1 MMTALKPPTVAAAAP
16 TDPALPAPAARLA
29 GVRAYEPSAPAPAGV
44 LRLDANEGPAP
55 SRALAEWLSVRG
67 PEIFRRYP
75 DARRLESQIAA
86 RFGVDPARALVT
98 AGADDALQRLALA
111 TLEPGRAAVAT
122 SPTFEMI
129 PRAIR
134 LAGAELREVPWRD
147 EPFPVG
153 AVAGAAAGATTTF
166 LVSPNNPTGGVIA
179 AEDLLAVADRAPL
192 LVADLAYIE
201 YAAEDPTPRLL
212 ERTNVVVVRTLS
224 KAWGLAGLR
233 VGYALGPPAVIEQM
247 RAAGGPYAVSG
258 PSLALAEDWLSAGAL
273 RVRRHVQR
281 VTGERAA
288 LAALL
293 AELGA
298 QPVASE
304 GNFVLAKFADA
315 AGARAALAEHGVR
328 VRGFAGAVLGDYLRI
343 TCPGNR
349 NDFAR
354 LSAALRNT
362 MEVRS

>member
-1 MMTALKPPTVAAAAP
+1 MMAALEPAVPPTTGASGR
-16 TDPALPAPAARLA
+16 ALPAPAARLA
-29 GVRAYEPSAPAPAGV
+29 CVRAYQPPAPAPAGA

-55 SRALAEWLSVRG
+55 SRALADWLAGRG

-75 DARRLESQIAA
+75 DARRLEGQIAA
-86 RFGVDPARALVT
+86 RFAVDPARALVT
-98 AGADDALQRLALA
+98 AGADDALQRVSLA
-111 TLEPGRAAVAT
+111 TLDPGRAAVAT

-134 LAGAELREVPWRD
+134 LAGAELREVPWLG

-153 AVAGAAAGATTTF
+153 AVAGAAAEATTTF
-166 LVSPNNPTGGVIA
+166 LVSPNNPTGGVIVT
-179 AEDLLAVADRAPL
+179 EDLLAVADRAPL

-212 ERTNVVVVRTLS
+212 ERPNVVVIRTLS

-233 VGYALGPPAVIEQM
+233 VGYALGPAELIEQM
-247 RAAGGPYAVSG
+247 RAAGGPYAASA
-258 PSLALAEDWLSAGAL
+258 PSLALAEDWLSAGGL

-281 VTGERAA
+281 VRGERAA

-293 AELGA
+293 ADLGA
-298 QPVASE
+298 RPVASE
-304 GNFVLAKFADA
+304 ANFVLARFSNA
-315 AGARAALAEHGVR
+315 AGAQAALAEQGVR
-328 VRGFAGAVLGDYLRI
+328 VRGFTGAVLGEYLRI

-349 NDFAR
+349 SDFAR
-354 LSAALRNT
+354 LSAALRSI